1 VTCTQK
7 EDGAKI
13 VKNHHLPTIK
23 NIPDELW
30 DEIKKVLPKEKPTN
44 TVGRPIVKYRKVLEG
59 ILYVLRTG
67 CQWKMLL
74 KNTVQVQH
82 AIDSSRNGIWQFVK
96 NPVAIIPAPPNV
108 DIIRNPI
115 EEQLAHALDTIPSNE
130 PVSNDL
136 FNLTLDVLITYI
148 FIDVTIPK
156 SAALVVVIIKPI
168 CASSGI

>member
-1 VTCTQK
+1 MEFSIYLEQDV
-7 EDGAKI
+7 
-13 VKNHHLPTIK
+13 N
-23 NIPDELW
+23 
-30 DEIKKVLPKEKPTN
+30 
-44 TVGRPIVKYRKVLEG
+44 GRCFP
-59 ILYVLRTG
+59 
-67 CQWKMLL
+67 